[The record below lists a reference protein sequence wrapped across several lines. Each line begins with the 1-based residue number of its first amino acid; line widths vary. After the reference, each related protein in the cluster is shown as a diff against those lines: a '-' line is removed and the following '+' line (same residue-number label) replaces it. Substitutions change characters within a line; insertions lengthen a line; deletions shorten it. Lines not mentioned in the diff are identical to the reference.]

1 VKPTLFAVVSLVL
14 GIALGWVWTR
24 VEFSRD
30 RLPLVLVAGAGQSA
44 ASLHGPR
51 AVVVNGERHD
61 FGTMDRLAQGEHA
74 FQIHNDG
81 DAPLELQLGKTTC
94 KCTLGE
100 LADSKLEPGQ
110 TTTVTLTWQVKTG
123 EAMFEQNAEI
133 ITNDPHH
140 NPIHLI
146 IHGNVIDTLK
156 SESSNIS
163 FGDLSANEK
172 SSARVRVFAYRAM
185 DLQIEKHEFT
195 KPETAQHFSATFEP
209 LSAEEVAAERAASGV
224 AVNVHVEPGLPLG
237 PLAQQL
243 KLTTNLPDHDPLEIT
258 IEGTVVSDV
267 SIVGPG
273 VSASR
278 LLVNLG
284 TLKHGEGT
292 RRTVYIVVKGPHR
305 ADTKLEL
312 VSVEP
317 SQDFQATLGERV
329 TENQKVDRYPL
340 LLEVPASAAPVAR
353 TAPET
358 FARVKFAITHPQ
370 VKELV
375 VQVRYIVKD

>member
-1 VKPTLFAVVSLVL
+1 MKPTLFAMVSLVL

-30 RLPLVLVAGAGQSA
+30 HLPLVLVEKTGGSA
-44 ASLHGPR
+44 AAARGPR

-74 FQIHNDG
+74 FLIHNNG

-100 LADSKLEPGQ
+100 LEHSQLAPGE
-110 TTTVTLTWQVKTG
+110 TTNVTLRWQVKTPDPT
-123 EAMFEQNAEI
+123 FEQNAEI

-156 SESSNIS
+156 PESWGIAFN
-163 FGDLSANEK
+163 DLSTNER
-172 SSARVRVFAYRAM
+172 SSARVRVYAYREKN
-185 DLQIEKHEFT
+185 LKIEKLEFP
-195 KPETAQHFSATFEP
+195 KPDTATFFSATYEP
-209 LSAEEVAAERAASGV
+209 LSPEELEAEKAASGF
-224 AVNVHVEPGLPLG
+224 AIDIHIEPGLPLG
-237 PLAQQL
+237 PLSQVL
-243 KLTTNLPDHDPLEIT
+243 KVTTNLPQHEPLEIA
-258 IEGTVVSDV
+258 IDGTVISDV

-284 TLKHGEGT
+284 TLKHGEGSK
-292 RRTVYIVVKGPHR
+292 RTVYIVVKGPHR
-305 ADTKLEL
+305 SDTNLQL

-340 LLEVPASAAPVAR
+340 LLEVPASAVPVAR
-353 TAPET
+353 TAPAT
-358 FARVKFAITHPQ
+358 FARVKFAVTHPQ